1 MKKAE
6 RTSGPDFICIGAQK
20 AGTTWLYDQL
30 VHHPEIWLPVIK
42 ELHYFNFARP
52 HPELAGIEEYPWGG
66 PVSRMRFLKE
76 RPSLETLL
84 WLLRYNFKSKDAAW
98 YRSLFTSD
106 NAKVRGELT
115 PAYSTLD
122 EEGVRYVYETVPD
135 CCRVFMILRDPVERA
150 WSGLKMNYR
159 WRSEKIDEDIE
170 SLARDM
176 LKPTNRIRSSY
187 SNIVPTWERQFGD
200 RFRLFFYQDLVND
213 PKSFLASI
221 LDFLQVNSNW
231 QSPVIDEHSNADNN
245 RVKIPEEL
253 YSSLARAIG
262 EDVEF
267 FNDRLLERS

>member
-66 PVSRMRFLKE
+66 SISRMRFLKE

-98 YRSLFTSD
+98 YRSLFPKD
-106 NAKVRGELT
+106 DFRIRGELT

-122 EEGVRYVYETVPD
+122 EEGVRYVYESVPD
-135 CCRVFMILRDPVERA
+135 HCRIFMILRDPVERA

-159 WRSEKIDEDIE
+159 WRNEKIGEDIE
-170 SLARDM
+170 SLRRAM
-176 LKPTNRIRSSY
+176 LKPTNQIRSSY
-187 SNIVPTWERQFGD
+187 SNTVPTWERQFGD

-221 LDFLQVNSNW
+221 LDFLQVDSNW
-231 QSPVIDEHSNADNN
+231 QSPAIEEHSNADNN

-253 YSSLARAIG
+253 YSSLATMIA